1 MYEGIYYV
9 YSCTLVLLASTKVRK
24 YFHTT
29 EGSTEV
35 RKYGSTFVR
44 KYFRKYESTFVRRY
58 ESTSVRKY
66 LRRYSTCTVRVQY
79 LSVQYLSTVF
89 LREQHTVRRY
99 FRKYNYNIS
108 YRATKIIKVHVVV
121 AHTCTEI
128 NQDAEVRKYFRT
140 KVQRTSVF
148 YYL

>member
-1 MYEGIYYV
+1 V

-29 EGSTEV
+29 EGNTEV

-44 KYFRKYESTFVRRY
+44 KYFRKYESTFY
-58 ESTSVRKY
+58 EGTSVRKY

-121 AHTCTEI
+121 RVALHVYGNKSRCGSTEVLPY
-128 NQDAEVRKYFRT
+128 ESTTYFCILLSL
-140 KVQRTSVF
+140 KVPSEGK
-148 YYL
+148 